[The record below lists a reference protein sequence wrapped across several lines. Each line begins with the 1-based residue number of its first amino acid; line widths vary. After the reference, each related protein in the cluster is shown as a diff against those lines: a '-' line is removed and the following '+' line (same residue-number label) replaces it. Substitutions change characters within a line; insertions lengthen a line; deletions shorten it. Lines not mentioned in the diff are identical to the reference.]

1 VDNKQPLKDL
11 VKKIISDLEKRDEKE
26 EHLKDVWEKSVGE
39 SGAKHTKIAFLKG
52 KRLVVNVS
60 DSTRLYKL
68 TLEKKNLINKLNEN
82 IKSKKKIK
90 ELQFRIGKIERKDK

>member
-1 VDNKQPLKDL
+1 VNNKQPLKDL
-11 VKKIISDLEKRDEKE
+11 VKGIISDLEKRDEKE
-26 EHLKDVWEKSVGE
+26 ELLKEAWEKSVGKNN
-39 SGAKHTKIAFLKG
+39 AKHTKIAFLKG

-68 TLEKKNLINKLNEN
+68 SLEKKSLINKLNES

-90 ELQFRIGKIERKDK
+90 EIQFRIKNIKKDK